1 MNDPWMEWE
10 NDPKALALLDHYVCK
25 GPGPQPRRDT
35 EGWLE
40 STNIYSPQTEPDP
53 AAWEITSH
61 AALIALG
68 WIEIITTEAGPRGKP
83 SGYKVSSTAQ
93 PKRGTKSDQEL
104 VGEEVAR
111 G

>member
-10 NDPKALALLDHYVCK
+10 TDPKALALLDHYSGQGSGVLA
-25 GPGPQPRRDT
+25 RRDT

-40 STNIYSPQTEPDP
+40 TSKEQVPQTEPDP
-53 AAWEITSH
+53 SSWEITSH

-68 WIEIITTEAGPRGKP
+68 WIEIATTEASPRGKP
-83 SGYKVSSTAQ
+83 SGYKVSSNALLKRM
-93 PKRGTKSDQEL
+93 PKTDQES
-104 VGEEVAR
+104 VPEVAK

>member
-10 NDPKALALLDHYVCK
+10 SDPKALALLDYYICK

-40 STNIYSPQTEPDP
+40 DHPNILSPQTEPNP

-68 WIEIITTEAGPRGKP
+68 WIEIVTTEAGPRGKP
-83 SGYKVSSTAQ
+83 SGYKVTSIAQ
-93 PKRGTKSDQEL
+93 PKRVTKSDQEL
-104 VGEEVAR
+104 GEEVDK

>member
-10 NDPKALALLDHYVCK
+10 NDPKVLALLDHYASN
-25 GPGPQPRRDT
+25 GSGAQPRREL

-40 STNIYSPQTEPDP
+40 DSKELVPQSEPNLDS
-53 AAWEITSH
+53 WEITSH

-68 WIEIITTEAGPRGKP
+68 WIEIATTEASPRGKP
-83 SGYKVSSTAQ
+83 LGYKVGSIAQ
-93 PKRGTKSDQEL
+93 LKRISKLNHEL
-104 VGEEVAR
+104 VSEEVK